1 MPARRRVPAAAHRSP
16 HREPERDR
24 RGRRPSARHRMLARY
39 AAASIRPHS
48 RCSTSRRSAA
58 SSAARRRRSRGHD
71 ERRPSAPASRWPVSY
86 NAPATISS
94 WSTVAGATMTPVL
107 NRRRFRP
114 VQAVT
119 VSLGTRRRPGKGPRG
134 SPREPNGPLAGPPS
148 RTAGST
154 HSAAR
159 TTYVSGTPNSPR
171 RARGPASQVLPGRTG
186 ERVPVPRVGRS
197 GNRPGTNGSARGPV
211 AAHRRRGRTEG
222 SIADRPIPRHAP
234 KERSCP
240 EPHGAGRGP
249 PLGRHWDCPPRPPS
263 SSAASSVPE
272 SSPCRRRS
280 PPTGRSRWWRSSSS
294 RWVRWP

>member
-1 MPARRRVPAAAHRSP
+1 MPARRRVPAAAHRSS

-58 SSAARRRRSRGHD
+58 SSAA
-71 ERRPSAPASRWPVSY
+71 APAEPRPRR
-86 NAPATISS
+86 AAALGPREQ
-94 WSTVAGATMTPVL
+94 VARVVQRARDDQQLEHCGYGDHDAGPD
-107 NRRRFRP
+107 RGRFRP

-171 RARGPASQVLPGRTG
+171 RARGPASQVLPGRTA
-186 ERVPVPRVGRS
+186 ERIPTPGVGRS
-197 GNRPGTNGSARGPV
+197 GNWPGTNGSARGPV

-222 SIADRPIPRHAP
+222 SITDRPIPRHAP

-263 SSAASSVPE
+263 SSEPE

-280 PPTGRSRWWRSSSS
+280 PPTGRSRWWRSSPS
-294 RWVRWP
+294 RWVRWRWP